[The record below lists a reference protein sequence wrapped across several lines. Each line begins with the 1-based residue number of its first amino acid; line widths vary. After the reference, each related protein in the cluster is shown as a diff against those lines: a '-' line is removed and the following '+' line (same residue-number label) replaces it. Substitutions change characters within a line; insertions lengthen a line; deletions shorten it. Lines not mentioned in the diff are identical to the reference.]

1 MFLFKGNRDYLHSSD
16 ITNFICNNY
25 SYNYLDIKFYKP
37 LKTQPNFKL
46 TKRIYN
52 NHKANIVAK
61 IKKNKVE
68 KFLIFYDTDNEVK
81 NRYPYDEE
89 LLNKFF
95 KIGSDNVQCNLKTS
109 INYIDLIVSM
119 STLWH
124 LQKISKKKKW
134 IVVRIKFN
142 KTIVVKKLKNIF
154 IKVVKIM
161 NRKNTESEIFID
173 KKACGKIYY
182 SAAKL

>member
-68 KFLIFYDTDNEVK
+68 KFLIFYDTANEVK
-81 NRYPYDEE
+81 NRENSPLLKYASESDQVIITPHIGGMCREAQEIAYGHAAKR
-89 LLNKFF
+89 LLNYFTK
-95 KIGSDNVQCNLKTS
+95 
-109 INYIDLIVSM
+109 Y
-119 STLWH
+119 
-124 LQKISKKKKW
+124 
-134 IVVRIKFN
+134 
-142 KTIVVKKLKNIF
+142 NI
-154 IKVVKIM
+154 
-161 NRKNTESEIFID
+161 
-173 KKACGKIYY
+173 
-182 SAAKL
+182 